1 VIDAV
6 LTRASGVDAR
16 LRLVF
21 RARGAA
27 TYLAEQ
33 RAQAPL
39 GIIRPFP
46 QGDGSVLLQIVHVAP
61 GLMGGDEYRLDVT
74 VEPGA
79 RVVLTGTS
87 ATRVHPARPGGRAA
101 QHIRFTVMDGGTLE
115 YYPGLTIPFAGAEF
129 VQTLDVVLAPGAK
142 FGLLEQWAM
151 GRIGRGEC
159 LAFRRLSSR
168 TGIVMGGAPC
178 YRDALEL
185 CPSETSPAGWGVL
198 EGRRYVASGYWHWD
212 AAPAQPDVVQDELL
226 LVSGVPARGH
236 RYLRCLAHDG
246 VAMRGALRAF
256 LTTQR
261 AAWGLAPLPFERYTA
276 L

>member
-1 VIDAV
+1 MIESAV
-6 LTRASGVDAR
+6 ARAPGVDAR

-21 RARGAA
+21 RARGNR

-33 RAQAPL
+33 HARAPL

-46 QGDGSVLLQIVHVAP
+46 LADGSVFLQIVHVAP

-79 RVVLTGTS
+79 RVILTGSS
-87 ATRVHPARPGGRAA
+87 ATKLHRARPGVCAT
-101 QHIRFTVMDGGTLE
+101 QHAHFRVMDGGTLE
-115 YYPGLTIPFAGAEF
+115 YYPGLTIPFADAEF
-129 VQTLDVVLAPGAK
+129 VQTLDVALAPGAK

-168 TGIVMGGAPC
+168 TRIVMGDVPC
-178 YRDALEL
+178 YCDALEL
-185 CPSETSPAGWGVL
+185 CPAESSPAGWGML
-198 EGRRYVASGYWHWD
+198 EGRRYVASGYWYWD
-212 AAPAQPDVVQDELL
+212 AAPAQPDVVGQELL
-226 LVSGVPARGH
+226 LVSGVPPHGH
-236 RYLRCLAHDG
+236 RYLRCLARDG
-246 VAMRGALRAF
+246 AAMRGALRDF
-256 LTTQR
+256 LTAQR
-261 AAWGLAPLPFERYTA
+261 TAWGLAPLPFERYTA